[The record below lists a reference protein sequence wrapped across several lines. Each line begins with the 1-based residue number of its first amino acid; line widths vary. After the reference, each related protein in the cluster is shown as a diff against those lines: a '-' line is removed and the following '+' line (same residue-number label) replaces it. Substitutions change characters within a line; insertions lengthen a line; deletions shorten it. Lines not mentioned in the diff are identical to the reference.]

1 MKIRRYEVLKRE
13 FKAKDID
20 YRYLSSKIGRST
32 AYISTRMQGRQPWNQ
47 SDMYAIMEL
56 LNMPLNQL
64 HIVFPKG
71 GISVK
76 EEVKPL
82 PAQQDT
88 GRIFKLIEVIE

>member
-32 AYISTRMQGRQPWNQ
+32 AYISTRMQGRQP
-47 SDMYAIMEL
+47 
-56 LNMPLNQL
+56 LNQL
-64 HIVFPKG
+64 HIVFPKD
-71 GISVK
+71 GIAVK

-82 PAQQDT
+82 PAQQSS
-88 GRIFKLIEVIE
+88 GRIFKLIEVIEQ

>member
-20 YRYLSSKIGRST
+20 YRYLAGKIGRSA

-56 LNMPLNQL
+56 LNIPLNQL
-64 HIVFPKG
+64 HIVFPKD
-71 GISVK
+71 GIAVK

-82 PAQQDT
+82 PAQQSS
-88 GRIFKLIEVIE
+88 GRIFELIEVIE